1 MLGELFTRRLL
12 IVLGKGGVGKTT
24 LCAALAR
31 AGGTSAAPAIVMEC
45 DSRASSNALFGVAP
59 KFDPFD
65 AGNGVSVALLDGRQA
80 LEEYLRLVVPGR
92 ALLHA
97 VFANRLYQF
106 FVQAAPGLKEL
117 MMLGKVCYELERRT
131 DTEPSDRGGARLGWT
146 RRGEGRR
153 ARRRRRQSVAGHGD
167 CPSTRSRRWGLII
180 VDAPASGQAL
190 SLLRMPSAA
199 RRTFGESIVGREAD
213 NIGRTLR
220 DSRTTAIVQ
229 VTTPEALAVS
239 ETLETFDAL
248 AEMKLKPRA
257 ILFNR
262 HVRVEFDERDIASVT
277 GAAAASAPRSHLK
290 ELARAELARRRAG
303 EQALSMLLER
313 TRVPVIEVRDYAGMG
328 SAGLV
333 ERIAADLALRVE
345 AQSAGSTT
353 GGR

>member
-31 AGGTSAAPAIVMEC
+31 VGAASGTQAIVMEC
-45 DSRASSNALFGVAP
+45 DSRASRNALFGVVP
-59 KFDPFD
+59 KFEPFD

-97 VFANRLYQF
+97 VFASRLYQF
-106 FVQAAPGLKEL
+106 FIQAAPGIKEL

-131 DTEPSDRGGARLGWT
+131 DTEPFERGGGRLGWT
-146 RRGEGRR
+146 RHGEGRR
-153 ARRRRRQSVAGHGD
+153 ARRRQSVAGRED
-167 CPSTRSRRWGLII
+167 RTSTRSRRWGLII

-199 RRTFGESIVGREAD
+199 RQTFGESIVGREAD

-220 DSRTTAIVQ
+220 DSRTTAIIQ

-248 AEMKLKPRA
+248 ADMKLKPRA

-262 HVRVEFDERDIASVT
+262 HVPVEFDELDIASLT
-277 GAAAASAPRSHLK
+277 DAAAVSAPRSHLK

-303 EQALSMLLER
+303 EEALSMLRER
-313 TRVPVIEVRDYAGMG
+313 TRVPVIEVRDYAGMRP
-328 SAGLV
+328 AGLV
-333 ERIAADLALRVE
+333 ERLAADLALRVDAE
-345 AQSAGSTT
+345 SAGSTT
-353 GGR
+353 RGAS